1 MRPRTVAA
9 LIIAGVALLLVGR
22 SQGGGGDQ
30 GDDRPARPQAR
41 VSATTTATAATSTT
55 TSTARPTGQSSST
68 STSTTPSTAFVQGR
82 QSTDRLEREQPLAR
96 SLPHGTSHYAI
107 DYRVA
112 ADGSLELTVRLFA
125 VLNNADQLAQYMDQ
139 LRAYKAEALGFIRA
153 QGEDPGRYRITYE
166 PPDAAAL

>member
-1 MRPRTVAA
+1 MRARTIAA
-9 LIIAGVALLLVGR
+9 LIIVGVALLVVGR

-30 GDDRPARPQAR
+30 GADRPARPQAR
-41 VSATTTATAATSTT
+41 VSATTTAAAATTTTAPTVRPTSRSSATSTV
-55 TSTARPTGQSSST
+55 
-68 STSTTPSTAFVQGR
+68 PSTAFVQGR

-96 SLPHGTSHYAI
+96 SLPHTTSHYAI

-125 VLNNADQLAQYMDQ
+125 VLNNADQLAQYEDQ
-139 LRAYKAEALGFIRA
+139 LRTYKAEALGFIRA

-166 PPDAAAL
+166 PPEAAAL